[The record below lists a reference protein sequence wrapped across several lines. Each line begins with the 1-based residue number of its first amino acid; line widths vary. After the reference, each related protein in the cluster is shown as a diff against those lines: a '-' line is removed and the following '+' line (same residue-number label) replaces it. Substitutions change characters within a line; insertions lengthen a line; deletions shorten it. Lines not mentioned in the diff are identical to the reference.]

1 MKCRCIESFKINDF
15 IWEVGQVYEYTTN
28 THEETGF
35 IIYSVHSDSLYLN
48 RMQLTDSLPMME
60 DKFRKRFDDREELR
74 EKKLKQLFNETNEN
88 S

>member
-15 IWEVGQVYEYTTN
+15 IWEVGQVYEYTKN

-35 IIYSVHSDSLYLN
+35 IIYSVYSDFSKYN
-48 RMQLTDSLPMME
+48 DSLPMME

-74 EKKLKQLFNETNEN
+74 DKKLKQLFNETNEK
-88 S
+88 

>member
-1 MKCRCIESFKINDF
+1 MNDF
-15 IWEVGQVYEYTTN
+15 IWEVGQVYEYTKN

-35 IIYSVHSDSLYLN
+35 VIYSVYNTVNTRSLRHN
-48 RMQLTDSLPMME
+48 DFSKNADSLPMIE

-74 EKKLKQLFNETNEN
+74 DKKLKQLFNETNEN

>member
-15 IWEVGQVYEYTTN
+15 IWEVGQVYEYTKK

-35 IIYSVHSDSLYLN
+35 IIYSVYSDFSKYN
-48 RMQLTDSLPMME
+48 DSLPMME

-74 EKKLKQLFNETNEN
+74 DKKLKQLFNETNEK
-88 S
+88 

>member
-15 IWEVGQVYEYTTN
+15 IWEVGQVYEYTKK

-35 IIYSVHSDSLYLN
+35 IIYSVYSDFSKYN
-48 RMQLTDSLPMME
+48 DSLPMME

-74 EKKLKQLFNETNEN
+74 DKKLKQLFNETNEN

>member
-15 IWEVGQVYEYTTN
+15 IWEVGKVYEYTTR

-35 IIYSVHSDSLYLN
+35 IIYSVNSYFPFSKY
-48 RMQLTDSLPMME
+48 TDSLPMME

-74 EKKLKQLFNETNEN
+74 DKKLKQLFNETNEN